1 MKSISRNGQPGVKC
15 NLKAVQ
21 GDLFLLEK
29 CIFFVSKQP
38 VLVDISDIHQVS
50 FSRVGSAM
58 SARTFDMNV
67 VTKSGPE
74 YTFTSI
80 NKEEHDGV
88 DAFLKE
94 KKVRVKNEMVPD
106 ADILA
111 AVDDSDEEMQSVASD
126 DDEPPRARR
135 AGDDDDEDSDASDSE
150 GAPFSRIIQDVVDAA
165 TRNAQVTEAS
175 SDSSGNLEFGP
186 PFPTH
191 SDGNISAPVRR
202 DIPYNEG
209 LRICYLFDYT
219 STEFTPDMN
228 GISTIRPTTS
238 MSC

>member
-135 AGDDDDEDSDASDSE
+135 AGDDDDEDSEEGNHPTVLIIFPIDAYTTIVQMPTFRPHPLTGDLLRSQTRTRT
-150 GAPFSRIIQDVVDAA
+150 ALRLPPTLVVINPLK
-165 TRNAQVTEAS
+165 RQKQ
-175 SDSSGNLEFGP
+175 
-186 PFPTH
+186 
-191 SDGNISAPVRR
+191 RR
-202 DIPYNEG
+202 P
-209 LRICYLFDYT
+209 
-219 STEFTPDMN
+219 
-228 GISTIRPTTS
+228 
-238 MSC
+238 